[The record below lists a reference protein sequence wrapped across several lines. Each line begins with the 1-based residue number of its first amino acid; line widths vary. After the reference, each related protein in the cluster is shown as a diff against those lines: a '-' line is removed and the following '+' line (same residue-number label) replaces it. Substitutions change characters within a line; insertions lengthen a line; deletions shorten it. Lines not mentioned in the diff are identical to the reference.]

1 MSRHLQN
8 IPNQLRN
15 SVQGA
20 LGARHGAMFAD
31 LHRSLGFRVLNLEGF
46 LRLDQAHYLHN
57 LIIREPSVRTVLEIG
72 FNAGHSSFVFLAARP
87 DIQVVSFDL
96 GEHSYVTQAKEFI
109 DKRFPGRH
117 ELVLGDSTITVPQF
131 RARNPEARF
140 DLAFVDGGH
149 DYPVAVADLNNCREL
164 VRAGGL
170 VVMDDMLWWR
180 SWGAG
185 PVRAWNEA
193 CAAGVVSPD
202 ELVQDGQVVSEIV
215 RKPATAA
222 WALGRYN

>member
-1 MSRHLQN
+1 MTKHLQN

-15 SVQGA
+15 SVHGA

-31 LHRSLGFRVLNLEGF
+31 LHRSLGLRVLNLEGF

-57 LIIREPSVRTVLEIG
+57 LVARNPSLHTVLEIG
-72 FNAGHSSFVFLAARP
+72 FNAGHSSFVFLEARP

-96 GEHSYVTQAKEFI
+96 GEHSYVTYAKEFI

-117 ELVLGDSTITVPQF
+117 ELVLGDSTVTVPQYA
-131 RARNPEARF
+131 ARNPEAKF

-149 DYPVAVADLNNCREL
+149 DYPVALADLRNCQQL
-164 VRAGGL
+164 VQPGGL
-170 VVMDDMLWWR
+170 VIMDDMLWWR

-185 PVRAWNEA
+185 PVRAWDELTEA
-193 CAAGVVSPD
+193 GIVSPV
-202 ELVQDGQVVSEIV
+202 ELVQDGQVVSEIQ

-222 WALGRYN
+222 WALGRYC